1 MRGPGH
7 CLRPTALAPALAAS
21 ELRLRG
27 QRGLLALADWSSW
40 GQTFAAWRPR
50 APRLAVL
57 AAIQG
62 PGQKLFV
69 IDIRCR
75 WASHFVHYPGS
86 GSSEVATI
94 ITTAHRDWRV
104 LLLQIQLEPEKQP
117 EECHPACSH
126 ADGAA
131 G

>member
-1 MRGPGH
+1 M
-7 CLRPTALAPALAAS
+7 
-21 ELRLRG
+21 
-27 QRGLLALADWSSW
+27 
-40 GQTFAAWRPR
+40 PR
-50 APRLAVL
+50 SAVL

-62 PGQKLFV
+62 LGPKLFV
-69 IDIRCR
+69 IGIRCR

-86 GSSEVATI
+86 GCSEGAII
-94 ITTAHRDWRV
+94 ITARRDWRA